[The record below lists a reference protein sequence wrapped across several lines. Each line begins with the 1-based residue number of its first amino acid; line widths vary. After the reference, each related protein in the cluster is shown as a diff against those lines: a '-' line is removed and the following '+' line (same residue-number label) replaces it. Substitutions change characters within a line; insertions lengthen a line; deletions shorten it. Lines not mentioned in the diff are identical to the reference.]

1 MGKDTRLKSLTKLT
15 IPDLIKHQAKH
26 YSSKPALIS
35 DDETLTFSD
44 LDKLSTNIASHIIN
58 LGILP
63 GDRVAIWAPNMNEWV
78 LAGIAIHKAGGVL
91 VPINTRMK
99 GKEAAYILNNA
110 EAKILFSVKTF
121 LGTNYFKLL
130 ENEEL
135 PHLQHQIS
143 LDENDLSDQIKSIE
157 SLKEHSSEAKFPE
170 INESDMADII
180 FTSGTTGKPK
190 GVISTQVQNIKVFD
204 YWSSYIGL
212 NEKDQ
217 YLIVNPFFHT
227 FGYKAGWLAS
237 IMRGATAYPCPVF
250 DADKIIEM
258 INKEKISMLPGPP
271 TLYQSILTSNLI
283 ETMDISSLRLGVTGA
298 ASIPVQLIK
307 DMKEKLGFDSVI
319 TAYGLT
325 ESTGVVTMCTPDDDY
340 ETIATTSGCAIADIE
355 VKCVNQDGQDIPAGE
370 PGEIL
375 VRGYNI
381 TQGYFNNPEATKEAI
396 DDDGWLHTGD
406 IGVLDENGYIKITD
420 RSKDMFIVG
429 GFNAY
434 PAEIENILCDHPS
447 ISQAAVIGIE
457 DERMGEV
464 AKAFVVLKPDQD
476 LNSDSLI
483 KWSKENMANYKVP
496 RIVEFV
502 QELPTNAA
510 GKIMKYLL
518 RDGS

>member
-1 MGKDTRLKSLTKLT
+1 MKNLSSFT
-15 IPDLIKHQAKH
+15 IPALIKHQAEKFG
-26 YSSKPALIS
+26 SKPALIS
-35 DDETLTFSD
+35 DHETISFLE
-44 LDKLSTNIASHIIN
+44 LDKLSTNIAAHLIDLN
-58 LGILP
+58 ILP

-78 LAGIAIHKAGGVL
+78 LAAIAIHKVGGVL

-99 GKEAAYILNNA
+99 GREAAYILNNS
-110 EAKILFSVKTF
+110 ESKILFSLKTF
-121 LGTNYFKLL
+121 LGTDYFKLL
-130 ENEEL
+130 ENEDL
-135 PHLQHQIS
+135 PYLKYQIS
-143 LDENDLSDQIKSIE
+143 FDEIE
-157 SLKEHSSEAKFPE
+157 ATDSKIPFSALKENTLDVQLPE
-170 INESDMADII
+170 VIETDMADII

-190 GVISTQVQNIKVFD
+190 GVISSHLQNIKVFD
-204 YWSSYIGL
+204 YWSTYIGL
-212 NEKDQ
+212 NENDR

-237 IMRGATAYPCPVF
+237 VMRGVTAYPCPVF
-250 DADKIIEM
+250 DADKIIQI

-271 TLYQSILTSNLI
+271 TLYQSILTSQLI

-298 ASIPVQLIK
+298 ASIPIQLIK
-307 DMKEKLGFDSVI
+307 DMKETLGFETVI

-340 ETIATTSGCAIADIE
+340 ETIATTSGCAIADVE
-355 VKCVNQDGQDIPAGE
+355 VKCVNQDNQEVPAGE

-381 TQGYFNNPEATKEAI
+381 TQGYFNNEEATQEAI
-396 DDDGWLHTGD
+396 DSDGWLHTGD
-406 IGVLDENGYIKITD
+406 IGILDTNGYIKITD

-434 PAEIENILCDHPS
+434 PAEIENILCDHPA

-464 AKAFVVLKPDQD
+464 AKAFVILKPNQD
-476 LNSDSLI
+476 LDTESLLQ
-483 KWSKENMANYKVP
+483 WSKDNMANYKVP
-496 RIVEFV
+496 REVKFV
-502 QELPTNAA
+502 RELPTNAA

-518 RDGS
+518 KD